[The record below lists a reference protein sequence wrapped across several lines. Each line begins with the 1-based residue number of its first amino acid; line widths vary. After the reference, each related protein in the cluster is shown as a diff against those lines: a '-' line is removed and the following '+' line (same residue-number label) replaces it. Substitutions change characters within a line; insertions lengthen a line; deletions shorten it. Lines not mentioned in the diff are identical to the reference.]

1 MRILILGGTRFLSR
15 EAARQAVARG
25 HDVTCLARGESG
37 PPVTGAAFVQADREA
52 GSSAYEGLDGDW
64 DAAIEFARKPQQVQ
78 EALTVLAGRIA
89 YWSLVSTASV
99 YASHDTPGDD
109 ENAALVPA
117 LKPAGGVFPD
127 PADNEYGA
135 GKVACEELVRD
146 LGPAEVLVTRPG
158 LIAGPEDESDRF
170 GYWPARVAQ
179 ERSPVLI
186 PDMAET
192 MTQTIDVRDLAE
204 WLITGAEDSRT
215 GIYNTMGPAVPFG
228 ELLALSTAAA
238 GYHGSFRTA
247 DPQWLHEQGVAY
259 WAGNESLPL
268 WMPDGYEGFST
279 RSTAAAVA
287 AGLQLRPVEHTVRD
301 VLADEE
307 ARGLHRERKSGLS
320 AARETSLLAALDEA
334 GAAGRK

>member
-15 EAARQAVARG
+15 EVARQAVARG

-37 PPVTGAAFVQADREA
+37 PPVTGADFVRADRDA
-52 GSSAYEGLDGDW
+52 GASAYEELDGVW
-64 DAAIEFARKPQQVQ
+64 DAVIDVARKPQQVQ
-78 EALTVLAGRIA
+78 EALAALSGRSSH
-89 YWSLVSTASV
+89 WSLVSTASV
-99 YASHDTPGDD
+99 YASNDTPGED

-117 LKPAGGVFPD
+117 LKPVDGVFPD

-135 GKVACEELVRD
+135 GKVACEELVWD
-146 LGPAEVLVTRPG
+146 LGPGNVLVTRPG

-192 MTQTIDVRDLAE
+192 MTQTIDVRDLAL
-204 WLITGAEDSRT
+204 WLVTGAEDNRT
-215 GIYNTMGPAVPFG
+215 GTYNTMGPSVPFG
-228 ELLALSTAAA
+228 ELLTLSTAAA

-268 WMPDGYEGFST
+268 WMPEGYEGFST
-279 RSTAAAVA
+279 RSNAAAVA
-287 AGLQLRPVEHTVRD
+287 AGLELRPVEHTVRD
-301 VLADEE
+301 VLTDEE

-320 AARETSLLAALDEA
+320 AARETSLLAALDA
-334 GAAGRK
+334 LGSTGL